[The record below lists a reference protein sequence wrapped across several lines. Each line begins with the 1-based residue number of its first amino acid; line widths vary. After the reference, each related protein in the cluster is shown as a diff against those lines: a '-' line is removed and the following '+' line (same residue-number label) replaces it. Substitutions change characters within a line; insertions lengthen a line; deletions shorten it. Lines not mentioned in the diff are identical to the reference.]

1 MKKEEK
7 EYEHPSFGMLSI
19 SRIHGQSGYLFGT
32 EIQADNFIELT
43 LSGSEYETRFNSGLV
58 SSRQNIIPS

>member
-1 MKKEEK
+1 MKERQDYK
-7 EYEHPSFGMLSI
+7 HPSFGMLSI

-43 LSGSEYETRFNSGLV
+43 LSNASLERDLTNDLSL
-58 SSRQNIIPS
+58 IHI

>member
-1 MKKEEK
+1 MKERQDYK
-7 EYEHPSFGMLSI
+7 HPSFGMLSI

-43 LSGSEYETRFNSGLV
+43 LSKCEFGKGFD
-58 SSRQNIIPS
+58 